1 MHDAC
6 VFVKP
11 ERDILIVNQGDGGH
25 SASSFVQII
34 LLTQHE
40 SRQVGVVPQSPRITK
55 SYQFLPPR
63 LVRAQ
68 CFTLALLD
76 ALRQN

>member
-1 MHDAC
+1 M
-6 VFVKP
+6 V
-11 ERDILIVNQGDGGH
+11 DIARHPLCG
-25 SASSFVQII
+25 SE
-34 LLTQHE
+34 LLTQQKF
-40 SRQVGVVPQSPRITK
+40 RRVGAALQLPRITK